1 MYLTRRFY
9 HALYLLAIVTFTT
22 ACHQQAQIL
31 HGYVEGE
38 FVMIS
43 STTSGLLAEL
53 DVQRGQKITTQ
64 QKLFALD
71 LTDLQAQRD
80 GAEASLKLAQA
91 NLNDL
96 LKGQRPQELSII
108 LKQKEQ
114 AQAMYANAE
123 KDYQRDITLVNSNS
137 ISQMTLDN
145 AKSTYLNAKARIE
158 ELDAQIKTA
167 KLGARIDKVEGAK
180 ASVDIAQRNLD
191 QIEKKLHDAAPVSPA
206 NGVIQDSYFR
216 PGEYVSAGQPVV
228 NILPPQNIKIRFFLP
243 QKLIANL
250 TLKQP
255 ITISCDGCNKSI
267 QATISYISSNA
278 EYTPPVIYSV
288 ESRDKLV
295 FMIEAIP
302 DNFHEALK
310 PGLPVDIKVNR

>member
-1 MYLTRRFY
+1 
-9 HALYLLAIVTFTT
+9 VTLTT
-22 ACHQQAQIL
+22 ACHEEAKPL

-43 STTSGLLAEL
+43 PTTSGLLAEL
-53 DVQRGQKITTQ
+53 DVQRGQKVAPQ

-71 LTDLQAQRD
+71 LTDLKAQRD
-80 GAEASLKLAQA
+80 GAEAFLKLAQA
-91 NLNDL
+91 NLKDL
-96 LKGQRPQELSII
+96 LKGQRPQELNVI

-114 AQAMYANAE
+114 AEAIYANAE
-123 KDYQRDITLVNSNS
+123 KEYQRDAALANSNS

-145 AKSTYLNAKARIE
+145 AKSSYLNAKARIE
-158 ELDAQIKTA
+158 ELEAQIKTA
-167 KLGARIDKVEGAK
+167 KLGARIDKVEGGN

-206 NGVIQDSYFR
+206 NGVIQDTYFR

-228 NILPPQNIKIRFFLP
+228 NLLPPQNIKIRFFLP
-243 QKLIANL
+243 QKLIASL
-250 TLKQP
+250 TQKQP
-255 ITISCDGCNKSI
+255 VTITCDGCNTPI
-267 QATISYISSNA
+267 QATITYISSNA

-302 DNFHEALK
+302 DNFHKELK